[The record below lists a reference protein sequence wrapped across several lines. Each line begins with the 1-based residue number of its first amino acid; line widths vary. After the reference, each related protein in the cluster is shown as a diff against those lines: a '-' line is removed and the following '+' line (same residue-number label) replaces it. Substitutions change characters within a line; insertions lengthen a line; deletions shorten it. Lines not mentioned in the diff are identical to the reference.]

1 MIDKEKQGKAQL
13 IDVMLSDGSFFCQ
26 LSYPGKPF
34 PKIVNGKVVED
45 YDPVDMT
52 DFVLQKCPS
61 LIDKSFSI
69 HLTNQRVF

>member
-1 MIDKEKQGKAQL
+1 MARKAQL

-52 DFVLQKCPS
+52 DFVLQKRPS